1 MRTNSK
7 KQQYEID
14 YEKVDKKY
22 NQSVAKLYEGFAKD
36 QYYNNISME
45 ERNYGKIGKR

>member
-1 MRTNSK
+1 MRINSK

-36 QYYNNISME
+36 QGSNKMMLIE
-45 ERNYGKIGKR
+45 